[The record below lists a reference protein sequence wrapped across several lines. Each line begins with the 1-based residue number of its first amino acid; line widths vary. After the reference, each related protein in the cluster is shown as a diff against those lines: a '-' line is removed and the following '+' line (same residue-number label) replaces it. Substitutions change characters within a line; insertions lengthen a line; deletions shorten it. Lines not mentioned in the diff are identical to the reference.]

1 MYLQKLKIAII
12 LYVIILSIVRA
23 QSNIRKARTSEEI
36 RKAASEETTEKNSEE
51 TTDKNSEE
59 IGEEASEEIR
69 KATSEETTEKNLCCV
84 FTFTYNFKV
93 LFHVPSRKVGLNYS
107 ESFHQIS
114 CYLFEGV
121 SKFRNFSQKR
131 GFQIQKS
138 VLIVYR
144 GIDH

>member
-59 IGEEASEEIR
+59 TTDKNSEEIREEASEEIR

-93 LFHVPSRKVGLNYS
+93 LFHVVIRLG
-107 ESFHQIS
+107 
-114 CYLFEGV
+114 
-121 SKFRNFSQKR
+121 
-131 GFQIQKS
+131 
-138 VLIVYR
+138 
-144 GIDH
+144 